1 MIKESDGSGN
11 NWACGYYNF
20 KEKYSYWVVNRAQ
33 HLLEKEDTPHRFLFF
48 NSLAGGS
55 GSGLGSYL

>member
-20 KEKYSYWVVNRAQ
+20 KEQYSYWVVNRVQ
-33 HLLEKEDTPHRFLFF
+33 HLLEKEDTP
-48 NSLAGGS
+48 
-55 GSGLGSYL
+55 